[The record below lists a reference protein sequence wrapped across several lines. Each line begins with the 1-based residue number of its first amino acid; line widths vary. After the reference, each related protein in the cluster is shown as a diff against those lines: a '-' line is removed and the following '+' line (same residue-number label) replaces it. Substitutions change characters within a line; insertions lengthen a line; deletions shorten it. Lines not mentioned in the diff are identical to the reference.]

1 MLFPWFC
8 KDTSRSSI
16 FSMFWLVAMAEGS
29 GGVSGSCWDR
39 SAGTAG
45 CASPCACP
53 ACPMA
58 ISSSGSAA
66 GPGGSSCP
74 QSGDRGTSQGLG
86 TGQELPQQSTQLEH
100 GPPPAVHPVRAAT
113 TRCEQHL
120 HLSLLGLTGTH
131 RTVHTEKGSTAHRTD
146 HGGWLQR
153 GDKEKCR
160 FVQLTDTFLDAAASK
175 TLTFLQ

>member
-45 CASPCACP
+45 WASPWGCP
-53 ACPMA
+53 GWPMA

-66 GPGGSSCP
+66 APGGSSCP
-74 QSGDRGTSQGLG
+74 QSGDRGTCQCAA
-86 TGQELPQQSTQLEH
+86 TGQECPQHSTAQH
-100 GPPPAVHPVRAAT
+100 SPPPAVHPRES
-113 TRCEQHL
+113 CYNLCMQHL

-131 RTVHTEKGSTAHRTD
+131 RKDLHPTEL
-146 HGGWLQR
+146 WVQR
-153 GDKEKCR
+153 GDRERGR
-160 FVQLTDTFLDAAASK
+160 FVQLSAL
-175 TLTFLQ
+175 

>member
-53 ACPMA
+53 GCPMA

-66 GPGGSSCP
+66 APGGSSWP
-74 QSGDRGTSQGLG
+74 QSGDTGTFQGLG
-86 TGQELPQQSTQLEH
+86 TGQGFPQQSTQLEH
-100 GPPPAVHPVRAAT
+100 SPPPAVHPVRAAT
-113 TRCEQHL
+113 TWGKQHL
-120 HLSLLGLTGTH
+120 HLSLLGLRGTQ
-131 RTVHTEKGSTAHRTD
+131 RPEHTEKGSASHRTG
-146 HGGWLQR
+146 HGGRLQR
-153 GDKEKCR
+153 GGKEKCR
-160 FVQLTDTFLDAAASK
+160 FVQLS
-175 TLTFLQ
+175 TL